1 MTRSIRTAAVIALIL
16 GTGAGVSAK
25 PLTYALPEEGA
36 QLKPAHGPAFE
47 AAQNNCLSCHSADY
61 VNSQPPKRGRAFWEA
76 EVTKMIKVY
85 HAPIDEADAKLIAEY
100 LAQAY

>member
-16 GTGAGVSAK
+16 GTGAGASAK

-47 AAQNNCLSCHSADY
+47 AAQNNCLSCHSAWT
-61 VNSQPPKRGRAFWEA
+61 STTAPRAA
-76 EVTKMIKVY
+76 GVPLRMTR
-85 HAPIDEADAKLIAEY
+85 
-100 LAQAY
+100 